1 MTRPLLLAALLAAPL
16 ALPASA
22 QDANGD
28 PALAQT
34 ADRLRDDLRH
44 VARVAS
50 AAALAHEATGAFP
63 DTPFALLAG
72 PWATDTSLRAFPL
85 SSMAVVAS
93 PGRLDVTYVPLP
105 TDPYVREDD
114 VVTLTVTPEGG
125 TYRAAYAIDRRE
137 DPDLGGD
144 ALPYDTAGRYRIER
158 ASGVLCL
165 DPERVAALAARGA
178 FEPDPTLLSAEPLLV
193 HVRPVDEPE
202 PVFYHE
208 TTGGAGP

>member
-1 MTRPLLLAALLAAPL
+1 MTRPLLLAALLAVPL
-16 ALPASA
+16 LLPAARA
-22 QDANGD
+22 QDGD

-34 ADRLRDDLRH
+34 TDRLRDDLRH

-85 SSMAVVAS
+85 SSLAAVAS
-93 PGRLDVTYVPLP
+93 PGRLDVTYVPRP

-114 VVTLTVTPEGG
+114 VVTLTVTPEGD

-137 DPDLGGD
+137 DPDLGGA
-144 ALPYDTAGRYRIER
+144 ALPYDAAGRYRVER

-193 HVRPVDEPE
+193 RVRPVDEPE
-202 PVFYHE
+202 PVFYRE